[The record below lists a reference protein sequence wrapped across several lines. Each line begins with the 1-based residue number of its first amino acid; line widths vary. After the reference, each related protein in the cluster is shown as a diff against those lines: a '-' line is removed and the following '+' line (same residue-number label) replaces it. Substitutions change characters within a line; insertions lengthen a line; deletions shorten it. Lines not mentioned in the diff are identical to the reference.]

1 MVKERRASADG
12 YQRIRLFRAAF
23 QPGLVEIDEN
33 GFEKE
38 TTLQNIVEQNISYLF
53 PELEVLDKQF
63 QRDGHRPDTVA
74 FDCGKNTFVI
84 IEYKRR
90 KDTGALDQATSYLA
104 HMDKHKDSFIRLYE
118 RKRQI
123 QRDQSYFDWRG
134 AYALVVSPEFTP
146 KQIEAGE
153 YYDHMKLYRVA
164 LYGSN
169 IISMERV
176 DGDEKRR
183 ASTKPDEPK
192 PMPPGQP
199 YKIFSARLLGAF
211 PNMTRGKRKLYDRF
225 SRDGQLL
232 CTMAPQK
239 ARTWLYYSISKD
251 NPSPSQ
257 GKFIVFEKH
266 PGVGLGHWRSEI
278 KSEADFERALDILK
292 RIVYA
297 GVPRKPEVREET
309 GPTFGLDVMGHTRH
323 GSEMSIP
330 DVKHVKGMAYPTEL
344 LCPDKSK
351 KHLGSWAD
359 MLDAVADWLV
369 SKKYID
375 RTHCPVQIGLET
387 AILNTKAVH
396 QNGKPFSHY
405 RKVGKFYVNT
415 NFSSQNIL
423 RHACRLI
430 EVAGQKPS
438 DFKLYFKDSGHTDP

>member
-12 YQRIRLFRAAF
+12 CQRIRLFRAAF

-84 IEYKRR
+84 IEYKKR

-123 QRDQSYFDWRG
+123 QRDQSYFDWKG

-183 ASTKPDEPK
+183 ASTKPDELE
-192 PMPPGQP
+192 PMRLDRL
-199 YKIFSARLLGAF
+199 YEFFTIKLLGTF
-211 PNMTRGKRKLYDRF
+211 PNMAKEERKLYDRF
-225 SRDGQLL
+225 ICNGQLL

-239 ARTWLYYSISKD
+239 ARTWLYYSISRG

-257 GKFIVFEKH
+257 GRFVVFEEH
-266 PGVGLGHWRSEI
+266 PSVGLGHWRSEI
-278 KSEADFERALDILK
+278 KSEADFERALGILK
-292 RIVYA
+292 RAVYA

-309 GPTFGLDVMGHTRH
+309 GPTRH
-323 GSEMSIP
+323 GSETSIP

-351 KHLGSWAD
+351 KQLGSWAD
-359 MLDAVADWLV
+359 MLSAVADWLV

-387 AILNTKAVH
+387 AILHTKAVH

-405 RKVGKFYVNT
+405 RKVGRFYVNT

-423 RHACRLI
+423 RHAYKLI
-430 EVAGQKPS
+430 DVAGQKPS
-438 DFKLYFKDSGHTDP
+438 DFKLYFKDKPS